1 MTLLYFIQEIKND
14 SLTTPYKHMDLAP
27 STISFSQKQNQLLRS
42 L

>member
-14 SLTTPYKHMDLAP
+14 SLATPYKHMDLAP
-27 STISFSQKQNQLLRS
+27 SVISLSQKQNQLLRG